1 MLLDM
6 TTIKIVAIH
15 QPNFLPWLGF
25 FNKIIQSDT
34 FILFDD
40 VQFPKTG
47 GGVWTNRHYFLDNGI
62 KKLHTVAI
70 SRNFSGSKKINE
82 IKLAPD
88 MNWREQY
95 LKKITHSYS
104 KAKYF
109 SETYEFLQRSL
120 DYKTEFLCDLNI
132 HLIYAV
138 LSALDISNT
147 SLVKSS
153 SLLKSGSS
161 NELLCSLTKAVGAN
175 TYLSGRGADGYMDES
190 VFTSNKINIVYQNY
204 NLVGYSQINSNEFVP
219 GLTIIDAMMN
229 CGFKETKKLV
239 YGAQLV

>member
-1 MLLDM
+1 M

-47 GGVWTNRHYFLDNGI
+47 GVWTNRHYFLDNGI

-70 SRNFSGSKKINE
+70 SRNFSGLKKINE
-82 IKLAPD
+82 IKLAPEI
-88 MNWREQY
+88 NWRDQY
-95 LKKITHSYS
+95 LNKITHSYS

-109 SETYEFLQRSL
+109 SETYQFLQQSL

-138 LSALDISNT
+138 LRALDIPNT

-161 NELLCSLTKAVGAN
+161 NDLLCSLTKAVGAN
-175 TYLSGRGADGYMDES
+175 TYLSGRGADGYIDES
-190 VFTSNKINIVYQNY
+190 VFTSNKINIIYQNY
-204 NLVGYSQINSNEFVP
+204 NLVNYSQVNSNEFVP
-219 GLTIIDAMMN
+219 GLTVIDAMMN
-229 CGFKETKKLV
+229 CGFTKTQKLV
-239 YGAQLV
+239 LGKNSV

>member
-1 MLLDM
+1 MHLDV

-47 GGVWTNRHYFLDNGI
+47 GVWTNRHYFLDNGI
-62 KKLHTVAI
+62 KKWHTVSI

-88 MNWREQY
+88 INWREQY

-104 KAKYF
+104 NAKYF
-109 SETYEFLQRSL
+109 SETYQFLQQSL
-120 DYKTEFLCDLNI
+120 DYETEFLCDLNI

-161 NELLCSLTKAVGAN
+161 NELLCSLAKAVGADF
-175 TYLSGRGADGYMDES
+175 YLCGGGAEGYMDNS
-190 VFTSNKINIVYQNY
+190 VFLANKVNILYQNY
-204 NLVGYSQINSNEFVP
+204 NAPSYSQINTKEFVP
-219 GLTIIDAMMN
+219 GLSIIDAMMN
-229 CGFKETKKLV
+229 CGFKKTKKLV
-239 YGAQLV
+239 RGN

>member
-1 MLLDM
+1 MLLDV

-25 FNKIIQSDT
+25 FNKIIQSNT

-40 VQFPKTG
+40 VQFPKT

-62 KKLHTVAI
+62 KKWHTVAI

-88 MNWREQY
+88 INWREQY

-109 SETYEFLQRSL
+109 SETYQFLQQSL

-175 TYLSGRGADGYMDES
+175 TYLSGGGAEGYMDES
-190 VFTSNKINIVYQNY
+190 VFTSNEINIVYQNY

>member
-1 MLLDM
+1 MHLDV
-6 TTIKIVAIH
+6 TTIKVVAIH

-25 FNKIIQSDT
+25 FNKITQSNT
-34 FILFDD
+34 FILLDD

-47 GGVWTNRHYFLDNGI
+47 GVWTNRNYFLDKGT
-62 KKLHTVAI
+62 KKWHTVAI

-82 IKLAPD
+82 IKLAPNI
-88 MNWREQY
+88 NWREQY

-104 KAKYF
+104 KAKCF
-109 SETYEFLQRSL
+109 SETYQFLQQSL
-120 DYKTEFLCDLNI
+120 DYETEFLCDLNI
-132 HLIYAV
+132 HLSYAV

-175 TYLSGRGADGYMDES
+175 TYLSGGGADGYMDES
-190 VFTSNKINIVYQNY
+190 VFTSNEIKIVYQNY
-204 NLVGYSQINSNEFVP
+204 DLVGYSQINSNEFVP

-229 CGFKETKKLV
+229 CGFKETRKLV
-239 YGAQLV
+239 LGENSV

>member
-47 GGVWTNRHYFLDNGI
+47 GVWTNRHYFLDNGI

-82 IKLAPD
+82 IKLALD

-109 SETYEFLQRSL
+109 LETYQFLEQIL

-132 HLIYAV
+132 HLINAV

-175 TYLSGRGADGYMDES
+175 TYLSGGGADGYMDES

-239 YGAQLV
+239 IGADNV